1 MDAIF
6 ISGIFMSFF
15 IAFLLLTKR
24 HKTLSDRILAIWV
37 AVIGTHL
44 LSYYLYSLG
53 YWDRYP
59 HMTGVTA
66 PFPLL
71 HGPLLYLYTL
81 SSLRSESKLHKTDY
95 LHFAPAV
102 LAYLYMSPFFFFYS
116 AREKALVD
124 AGEIPDFAVFSSVL
138 LVAFIIS
145 GLSYAIL
152 SYRLTL
158 QHKRKIDDHFSYEE
172 GITLNWLRHC
182 ILGIGIFFLS
192 ATIIVLLRE
201 GMGVTFPFNAD
212 YIFYTVI
219 IVFIFYLG
227 YFGIRHQDM
236 FTHNP
241 ETEKARLAKDWKEG
255 TYQTDEPSERKI
267 KEQKYKKSGLKPD
280 LLTQIHE
287 KLIRHMEKEQPFLD
301 PKLNL
306 TGLAAQL
313 EISPNQLSQVIN
325 QKEEVNF
332 HDFVNQYRIEEFVKR
347 ASQNTSFSLL
357 AHALDAGFNSKSS
370 FNGIFKKHTGMTPS
384 QYLAQRR
391 ANPPG

>member
-1 MDAIF
+1 MNTIF

-24 HKTLSDRILAIWV
+24 HKALSDRILALWV
-37 AVIGTHL
+37 AVIGIHL

-81 SSLRSESKLHKTDY
+81 ASLRSESRLHKTDY

-138 LVAFIIS
+138 MVAFIIS
-145 GLSYAIL
+145 GLTYAIL
-152 SYRLTL
+152 SYRLTI

-172 GITLNWLRHC
+172 GITLKWLRNC
-182 ILGIGIFFLS
+182 ILGIGIFFLT
-192 ATIIVLLRE
+192 ATIVVLLRE
-201 GMGVTFPFNAD
+201 GMGVTFSFNAD
-212 YIFYTVI
+212 YIFYTI
-219 IVFIFYLG
+219 IIIFIFYLG

-241 ETEKARLAKDWKEG
+241 ETANTRFAKAAREKKNQTGETEG
-255 TYQTDEPSERKI
+255 KYE
-267 KEQKYKKSGLKPD
+267 EQKYKKSGLKPD
-280 LLTQIHE
+280 LLTEMHGM
-287 KLIRHMEKEQPFLD
+287 LLRHMEKERPFLD

-306 TGLAAQL
+306 TGLASQL
-313 EISPNQLSQVIN
+313 EISPNQLSQIIN
-325 QKEEVNF
+325 QKEGVNF
-332 HDFVNQYRIEEFVKR
+332 HDFVNKYRIEEFVTR
-347 ASQNTSFSLL
+347 ALQKSSFSLL

-384 QYLAQRR
+384 QYLAQKK
-391 ANPPG
+391 

>member
-1 MDAIF
+1 MDTIF

-24 HKTLSDRILAIWV
+24 HKALSDRILAIWV

-59 HMTGVTA
+59 HMTGITA

-81 SSLRSESKLHKTDY
+81 SSLRSESKLHSADY
-95 LHFAPAV
+95 LHFAPV
-102 LAYLYMSPFFFFYS
+102 TLAYLYMLPFFFFYS
-116 AREKALVD
+116 AEEKALVD
-124 AGEIPDFAVFSSVL
+124 AGAIPDFAIFSSIL

-145 GLSYAIL
+145 GLTYAIL

-158 QHKRKIDDHFSYEE
+158 QHKQKIDEHFSYEE
-172 GITLNWLRHC
+172 GINLNWLRHC

-192 ATIIVLLRE
+192 ATIIVVLRE
-201 GMGVTFPFNAD
+201 GIGMAFPFNAD

-241 ETEKARLAKDWKEG
+241 EKQYAGFAKGNMEKKHQANDPAGKNEK
-255 TYQTDEPSERKI
+255 P
-267 KEQKYKKSGLKPD
+267 KYKRSGLKHD
-280 LLTQIHE
+280 LLTEMHQ
-287 KLIRHMEKEQPFLD
+287 KLISHMKNERPFLD

-306 TGLAAQL
+306 ASLASQL
-313 EISPNQLSQVIN
+313 EMTTNQLSQVIN
-325 QKEEVNF
+325 QKEGVNF
-332 HDFVNQYRIEEFVKR
+332 HDFVNKYRIEEFVYR
-347 ASQNTSFSLL
+347 ASGNPSFSLL

-370 FNGIFKKHTGMTPS
+370 FNGVFKKQTGMTPS
-384 QYLAQRR
+384 QYLAQKT
-391 ANPPG
+391 ANHPG